1 MQPTALDVELTHCTG
16 IQIAKPLDME
26 TTMSADRKGRKPWNT
41 PDFELKF
48 REAMGR
54 DMTHQER
61 EFFGLLDEQSASDD
75 EPDPETDRTP
85 NGTQF
90 GWQSLRRL
98 SGLLG

>member
-1 MQPTALDVELTHCTG
+1 
-16 IQIAKPLDME
+16 ME
-26 TTMSADRKGRKPWNT
+26 TTMSPDRNRRKPWNT

-61 EFFGLLDEQSASDD
+61 EFFGLMDEHSDQDD
-75 EPDPETDRTP
+75 ESGPETNETP
-85 NGTQF
+85 HRTQF
-90 GWQSLRRL
+90 GWHSLRCL